1 MRCCVHPGKIFLP
14 AVRSR
19 RSVLNAAC
27 CRHLLGEHFETA
39 RTCSVAPEPL
49 VAEESVAAEA
59 GTETATDAAGE
70 AEDDVHWVFDEQ
82 EEMLDEEVVQEELE
96 VEVAT

>member
-1 MRCCVHPGKIFLP
+1 MHPGKKNLP

-27 CRHLLGEHFETA
+27 CRHLLGENFEPA

-59 GTETATDAAGE
+59 WTESATDAAGE
-70 AEDDVHWVFDEQ
+70 AENDVH
-82 EEMLDEEVVQEELE
+82 
-96 VEVAT
+96 